1 MAAFARDRVDE
12 WLPPDNTYCQGVLRQ
27 WGMGPLEWSRN
38 GQSYSCSMCG
48 SMSVEELLECLDGP
62 EIEFSINDHGNKVYV
77 RRYSHAGDCPPVDDN
92 SECFCDVR
100 RGGGPIKFY
109 LRHMRD
115 GGRSEEEQLGIYSR
129 VKVANV
135 RSWERLTK
143 SMGVNPDA

>member
-77 RRYSHAGDCPPVDDN
+77 RRYRTPATA
-92 SECFCDVR
+92 R
-100 RGGGPIKFY
+100 RSTTTPSASA
-109 LRHMRD
+109 MSVEVV
-115 GGRSEEEQLGIYSR
+115 GRSSSTSGTCATAAAP
-129 VKVANV
+129 K
-135 RSWERLTK
+135 RSSSASTR
-143 SMGVNPDA
+143 G